1 MITRKE
7 YREQVNE
14 RKNRQVLTD
23 KEFFAL
29 PDNKKLMYATL
40 QRRNGLPVTVEQ
52 DTYFDTHKHKAKKSE
67 KAVSNEKVIKG
78 YAKTFL
84 GLSSLIDLVA
94 TFCKI

>member
-29 PDNKKLMYATL
+29 SDNKKLMYATL
-40 QRRNGLPVTVEQ
+40 QRRKGLPVTEEQ
-52 DTYFDTHKHKAKKSE
+52 DTYFDKNRHEVKKSE
-67 KAVSNEKVIKG
+67 KVISNDKIIKG

-84 GLSSLIDLVA
+84 GLSSLIDLVT

>member
-7 YREQVNE
+7 YREQVKE

-29 PDNKKLMYATL
+29 PDNKKLIYATL
-40 QRRNGLPVTVEQ
+40 QRRSNLPITVEQ
-52 DTYFDTHKHKAKKSE
+52 DTYFDTHKHKVKKSE